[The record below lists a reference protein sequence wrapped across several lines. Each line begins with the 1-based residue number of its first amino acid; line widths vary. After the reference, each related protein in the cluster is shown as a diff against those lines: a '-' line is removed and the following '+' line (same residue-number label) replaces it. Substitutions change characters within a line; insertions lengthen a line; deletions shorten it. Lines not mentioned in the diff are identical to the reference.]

1 MKNKIRITV
10 LKSFL
15 FLLLVASN
23 SLHAS
28 MLISPTRAAIND
40 RERSAEI
47 ILINNGDKTKT
58 YRLGWKQ
65 QRALPEGGYEELDEL
80 QSKNFATASNMLRF
94 SPRQVT
100 LKPNERQIVKLG
112 VRRPKDLPDGEYR
125 SHLLFMALP
134 TEDKVEQSSGAA
146 GVQLKLLLNYSIPVF
161 VRKGKL
167 NYDVVINEAHI
178 DRKEKADGTQYKI
191 VVAFERSGIHGTYG
205 SIQAYWTPNNSK
217 EEIKVGT
224 LNGVN
229 LFAELKT
236 ITREVTWQPTTP
248 PTSGKLRIAYEGGQ
262 EFSGKVLA
270 EKVIEL

>member
-1 MKNKIRITV
+1 MKNKIRIIV

-15 FLLLVASN
+15 FLLLAANN

-28 MLISPTRAAIND
+28 MLISPTRIAIND
-40 RERSAEI
+40 RERSGEV
-47 ILINNGDKTKT
+47 ILINTGDKTQS
-58 YRLGWKQ
+58 YRLQWEQK
-65 QRALPEGGYEELDEL
+65 RALSEGGYVDLDEQ
-80 QSKNFATASNMLRF
+80 QSKNFPTASNMLRF

-100 LKPNERQIVKLG
+100 LKPNERQVVKLG
-112 VRRPKDLPDGEYR
+112 VRRSKDLADGEYR

-134 TEDKVEQSSGAA
+134 TEDKVEQTTGAA
-146 GVQLKLLLNYSIPVF
+146 GIQLKLLLNYSIPVF

-178 DRKEKADGTQYKI
+178 EQNEKDDGTQYKI
-191 VVAFERSGIHGTYG
+191 VVAFARSGIHGTYG

-229 LFAELKT
+229 LFAELNT
-236 ITREVTWQPTTP
+236 IKREVTWQPTTP

-270 EKVIEL
+270 EKVIDL